1 MPTSTKPRV
10 QFDRTYDAPIQDL
23 WELWTTKEGF
33 ESWWGPEGFRV
44 EVHELNLT
52 VGGTL
57 FYDMIA
63 CGAPQIAYMKAANM
77 PLSHETRGTF
87 TEIVPLARLTLRH
100 MIDFVPGLDPYEN
113 FMTVEFSQTPQG
125 SRMLI
130 SVDPHTTDEWTKAST
145 DGMTSQL
152 TKLPGALAARRAK

>member
-1 MPTSTKPRV
+1 MPKKIPV
-10 QFDRTYDAPIQDL
+10 QFDRTYDAPIEDL
-23 WELWTTKEGF
+23 WELWTTKAGF

-44 EVHELNLT
+44 EVRELNAT

-63 CGAPQIAYMKAANM
+63 CGTEQIAYMKAQNM

-87 TEIVPLARLTLRH
+87 TAVEPLTRLTLTH
-100 MIDFVPGLDPYEN
+100 MIDFIPGQDPYEN
-113 FMTVEFSQTPQG
+113 NMTVEFSTSPQG

-130 SVDPHTTDEWTKAST
+130 CVDPHPTEQWTKAQT
-145 DGMTSQL
+145 EGMASQL
-152 TKLPGALAARRAK
+152 TKLPAVLAARRN